1 MHSVGTMD
9 TNLPAHSSSYKLGST
24 EYLSTKK
31 ISFEIQMLYYRYV
44 HFVGPHTPPPPP
56 SKIWTATLKKI
67 LTIFQ

>member
-9 TNLPAHSSSYKLGST
+9 TNLPSDLTPAHSSSYKLGST

-44 HFVGPHTPPPPP
+44 HFVGPHTPPPRV
-56 SKIWTATLKKI
+56 KFGLLLLKRY
-67 LTIFQ
+67 